1 MFLLLC
7 VRLGFNWAISS
18 TLLKVSYM
26 YMDEYNEKFGKS
38 FKQLTKKTQ
47 GHFGLYTWDRG
58 VRVRAS
64 RVDTPLKCSGE
75 RSVNYN

>member
-7 VRLGFNWAISS
+7 ARLGFNWAISS

-38 FKQLTKKTQ
+38 FKQLTKTHKGILDYILGTE
-47 GHFGLYTWDRG
+47 G
-58 VRVRAS
+58 
-64 RVDTPLKCSGE
+64 CE
-75 RSVNYN
+75 

>member
-26 YMDEYNEKFGKS
+26 YMDEYNENLVKVLNNLRKRHKGI
-38 FKQLTKKTQ
+38 LDYILGTE
-47 GHFGLYTWDRG
+47 G
-58 VRVRAS
+58 
-64 RVDTPLKCSGE
+64 CE
-75 RSVNYN
+75 